1 MLAKNDKIETKFIR
15 KMFWQFMVPSV
26 FAAMGL
32 ALANIADSL
41 VVGIRMGDDGL
52 AAIGLVQPIYMV
64 YAMLYMS
71 IGVGGAVEYAKLMG
85 AGKKRDALRVFNMMM
100 TLSLIVSVLFVICG
114 IFFTKE
120 VLMVL
125 GTRPVDGMIYV
136 LAHRYAKIL
145 LMGAP
150 VFFINVPLYIFVRN
164 DDDPKMSTIGFVI
177 GNIVDVS
184 LNFILVIGLDAGVI
198 GSVVATIT
206 GQAVAMLFYLPH
218 IFGDRYLLR
227 IIPTKLDVKYILK
240 ILRNGFSSSN
250 QYISQFLFI
259 TISNRILVRE
269 MGNPGVAIFDV
280 VMNVSYVAVLFF
292 QAAADTVQPLAS
304 TFYGEGNQKAEG
316 QVLRMS
322 VTCGMVSGSILLCI
336 LTVCAGAV
344 CKLFGIS
351 GGDTMIMGTAA
362 VQIYCIGGIAAGFSM
377 IMSGYYQAVDMER
390 ITYMITLCRGT
401 VFLLLYTLI
410 FGTVNAKLFWFL
422 FPATEF
428 STIVVYII
436 AKMSGKIGDARK
448 HIPEE
453 RIESIML
460 DKNANNLAAVIEN
473 IEHFCE
479 KFEASVKQ
487 SYYVTMVVEEICSAI
502 MENAFT
508 DKEKNM
514 YILITVVSEPE
525 GDFRLCIRDNALA
538 FNPFDMHPKRIE
550 LDDDDDALGALG
562 MMMVKSKAKGFYYRR
577 YQNYNTLAIR
587 V

>member
-1 MLAKNDKIETKFIR
+1 MLTKNDRIETRFIR
-15 KMFWQFMVPSV
+15 KMFWQFMIPSV
-26 FAAMGL
+26 FAAIGL
-32 ALANIADSL
+32 AIANIADSL
-41 VVGIRMGDDGL
+41 VVGMRMGDDGL

-64 YAMLYMS
+64 YAVFYMS

-85 AGKKRDALRVFNMMM
+85 AGKKKDALKVFNMMM
-100 TLSLIVSVLFVICG
+100 TLSVIIGVLFVICG

-120 VLMVL
+120 VLMIL
-125 GTRPVDGMIYV
+125 GTKPADGMIYV
-136 LAHRYAKIL
+136 LAYRYAKIL
-145 LMGAP
+145 LIGAP

-177 GNIVDVS
+177 GNVVDVS
-184 LNFILVIGLDAGVI
+184 LNFILVIGLDVGVT

-206 GQAVAMLFYLPH
+206 GQAVAMIFYLPH
-218 IFGDRYLLR
+218 LFGDKYLLR
-227 IIPTKLDVKYILK
+227 VIPTKPDIKYILK
-240 ILRNGFSSSN
+240 ILKNGFSSSN

-259 TISNRILVRE
+259 TIANRILVRE
-269 MGNPGVAIFDV
+269 MGNPGVAVFDV

-292 QAAADTVQPLAS
+292 QAATDTVQPLAS
-304 TFYGEGNQKAEG
+304 TFYGEGNQKAER

-322 VTCGMVSGSILLCI
+322 VTYGMVSGMVLLGI
-336 LTVCAGAV
+336 LTVCAGPV

-351 GGDTMIMGTAA
+351 GGDTMSMGTVA
-362 VQIYCIGGIAAGFSM
+362 VQIYCIGAIAAGFSM
-377 IMSGYYQAVDMER
+377 IMSGYYQAVCREK
-390 ITYMITLCRGT
+390 ITYIITLCRGT
-401 VFLLLYTLI
+401 IFLLLYTVV
-410 FGTVNAKLFWFL
+410 FGTVNPKLFWFL

-428 STIVVYII
+428 STIIVYII
-436 AKMSGKIGDARK
+436 VKLSGRTGDVCR
-448 HIPEE
+448 HIPDE

-460 DKNANNLAAVIEN
+460 DKNANNLAAVIES
-473 IEHFCE
+473 IEQFCE

-487 SYYVTMVVEEICSAI
+487 NYYVTMVVEEICSAI

-508 DKEKNM
+508 NKENM
-514 YILITVVSEPE
+514 YILITVISEPE

-538 FNPFDMHPKRIE
+538 FNPFDMHTKKVE

-562 MMMVKSKAKGFYYRR
+562 IMLVKSKAKEFYYRR